1 MDDFTARVGPIV
13 RGIASGLIPMAVFTP
28 VYAIWPVFAWPIL
41 GTIFFV
47 AALAWSVFLAI
58 RAAKLIKFAGGVPN
72 ETNAYD
78 ARISKGMTLVSSIQ
92 GALIV
97 TSVVVLAVLGQYVWM
112 LPVVVL
118 IVGLHFFP
126 MPAIFGRTVDYY
138 LGGFM
143 LIAAGTGL
151 YLASQTGMDWQVTW
165 GVTGFGAALV
175 TSAYG
180 LYMVRAGNT
189 ALTSYR
195 QLQAA

>member
-1 MDDFTARVGPIV
+1 MDDFAARVGPIV
-13 RGIASGLIPMAVFTP
+13 RGVASGLIPMAVFTP
-28 VYAIWPVFAWPIL
+28 AYAIWPVLAWPVP
-41 GTIFFV
+41 GVIFFV

-97 TSVVVLAVLGQYVWM
+97 TSVVVLALFGQYVWI

-118 IVGLHFFP
+118 IVGIHFFP
-126 MPAIFGRTVDYY
+126 MPAIFGRTIDYY

-143 LIAAGTGL
+143 LLVAGTGL
-151 YLASQTGMDWQVTW
+151 YLASQTGIDWQVTL

-180 LYMVRAGNT
+180 LYIVRAGNT

-195 QLQAA
+195 QLQTG